1 MERPSCATTGREG
14 DSFIVSISWWILL
27 KYLTSS
33 TYVPTISV
41 SIINKQENTRKSNI
55 CYQASYKYSHEW
67 HPVQERP
74 SIKMLKGDCC
84 SESKY
89 QYSLVCFALF
99 CLVKRII
106 EYFAK
111 EWSEQKVSITDVVGL
126 YSTYQKYIMIGAPN
140 SYQFRE
146 KWTWVFYQKNLQN
159 SKHFFYEK

>member
-1 MERPSCATTGREG
+1 MLSGFPFYICKVNEKVVFTLWIEHNNVCFNSKFPLFA
-14 DSFIVSISWWILL
+14 FIIQRVIGFRD
-27 KYLTSS
+27 T
-33 TYVPTISV
+33 
-41 SIINKQENTRKSNI
+41 
-55 CYQASYKYSHEW
+55 
-67 HPVQERP
+67 
-74 SIKMLKGDCC
+74 
-84 SESKY
+84 
-89 QYSLVCFALF
+89 YSLVCFALF

-146 KWTWVFYQKNLQN
+146 KWTWVFYQKNLQK